1 MAHGAHPPARR
12 PAVPARSRP
21 CTAGPAAC
29 RAPAPPA
36 ARAGCISQ
44 RDGRVPR
51 CGRRAHGPRVG
62 VVAGL
67 RCPVRPSAWPALH
80 AGRAAAAPACR
91 CPASGQPP
99 AGRHGR
105 GCSPVGRQAVCGRE
119 CRGRLRVAGRVR
131 LRHARARLDA
141 AAAAL
146 RADGPAVRLFP
157 RGRCAEAPRPCG
169 APCAGGMADARRAA
183 PCASARCPA
192 GLCPRTGKAPARNVR
207 RRFARPARRAAA
219 AARRAFGRAHRRGR
233 CPARSRLR
241 DGAAAVGGRLPAA
254 RVRRPCPRPDRHL
267 CRRGLCPLGP

>member
-1 MAHGAHPPARR
+1 MKKALAAVRLRRRGAGGPVAHGAHPPARR
-12 PAVPARSRP
+12 PAVPARPRP

-36 ARAGCISQ
+36 ARAGCLSQ

-51 CGRRAHGPRVG
+51 RGRRAHGPRLG
-62 VVAGL
+62 AVAG
-67 RCPVRPSAWPALH
+67 
-80 AGRAAAAPACR
+80 AAPPCAPVCPACSPRWPSR
-91 CPASGQPP
+91 CSACMPRPASGQPP

-105 GCSPVGRQAVCGRE
+105 GCSPVGRPAVCGRK

-169 APCAGGMADARRAA
+169 APCAGGMA
-183 PCASARCPA
+183 
-192 GLCPRTGKAPARNVR
+192 
-207 RRFARPARRAAA
+207 
-219 AARRAFGRAHRRGR
+219 
-233 CPARSRLR
+233 
-241 DGAAAVGGRLPAA
+241 GAAGNSLCVCALPCGAMSSH
-254 RVRRPCPRPDRHL
+254 RESSCS
-267 CRRGLCPLGP
+267 